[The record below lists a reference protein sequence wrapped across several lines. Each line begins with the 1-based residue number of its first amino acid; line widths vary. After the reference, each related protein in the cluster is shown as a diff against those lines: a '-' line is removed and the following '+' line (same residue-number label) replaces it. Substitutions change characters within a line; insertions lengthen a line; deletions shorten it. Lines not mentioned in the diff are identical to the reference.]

1 MTVQRLYSGFP
12 GPVNIYSKLVLW
24 IYILTDNKLHP
35 SECDVKQTI
44 EIAIWVVTNLSHHTV
59 HRLSYHL
66 GFSPQHWV
74 QVIRILFGV
83 IFMKYKLVYPI
94 LHPNCHCNIW
104 ANIGKLDSPLC
115 GDCDTDRR
123 IAEEGNMGENW
134 LIWSPPPGRVTPLS
148 APPRHGVNN
157 ACRCISHQ
165 FNKQCREWPPAG
177 PKGKLDCMLECG
189 SSRTCQKWVNN

>member
-134 LIWSPPPGRVTPLS
+134 LIRSCPPLVVWPRFLPHPGMES
-148 APPRHGVNN
+148 IMHAGVLATSLISNVGSGRRRAQRESLT
-157 ACRCISHQ
+157 AC
-165 FNKQCREWPPAG
+165 
-177 PKGKLDCMLECG
+177 
-189 SSRTCQKWVNN
+189 